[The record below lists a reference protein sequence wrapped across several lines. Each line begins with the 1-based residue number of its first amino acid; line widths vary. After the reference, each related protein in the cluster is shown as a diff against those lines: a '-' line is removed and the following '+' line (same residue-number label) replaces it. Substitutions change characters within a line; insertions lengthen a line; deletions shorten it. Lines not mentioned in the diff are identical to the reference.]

1 MLSYR
6 HAFHAGNHA
15 DVLKHLIQIELL
27 NYLGQKAKPY
37 WYIDTHAGAGAY
49 SLVEGYA
56 TKNAEFESGI
66 ARLWQRDDLPE
77 AVANYVDVVRSLNA
91 DGELKLY
98 PGSPWCAAEVMP
110 ASDKL
115 RLFELHPTDQQLLA
129 DTFADAGRR
138 VQIQQANGFEAIK
151 AILPPPPR
159 RALVLI
165 DPPYEDKRDYQH
177 VITALKESLKRF
189 ATGVYAVWY
198 PCLQRAEMKELPK
211 EMKKLGAKNWL
222 RAELH
227 VQKPSSDGFGMH
239 GSGMFILNAPWTL
252 PQTLREV
259 LPYLAQHLA
268 QDAGASYV
276 LETGGD
282 L

>member
-1 MLSYR
+1 
-6 HAFHAGNHA
+6 
-15 DVLKHLIQIELL
+15 
-27 NYLGQKAKPY
+27 
-37 WYIDTHAGAGAY
+37 
-49 SLVEGYA
+49 
-56 TKNAEFESGI
+56 
-66 ARLWQRDDLPE
+66 
-77 AVANYVDVVRSLNA
+77 
-91 DGELKLY
+91 
-98 PGSPWCAAEVMP
+98 MP

-115 RLFELHPTDQQLLA
+115 RLFELHPTDHQLLA

-198 PCLQRAEMKELPK
+198 PRLQRAEMKELPK
-211 EMKKLGAKNWL
+211 EMKKLGTKNWL